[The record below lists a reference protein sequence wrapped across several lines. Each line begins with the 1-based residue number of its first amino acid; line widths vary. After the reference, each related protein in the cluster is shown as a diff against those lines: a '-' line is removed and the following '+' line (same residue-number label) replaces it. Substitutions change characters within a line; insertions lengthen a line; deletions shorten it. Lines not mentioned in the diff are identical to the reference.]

1 VNLILLGILALGV
14 AVVLIGLVLSGVASA
29 LAGVANAYARL
40 TGWLINIRANREKR
54 KRDELLSFENNR
66 LIERERRL
74 RAYVESIPFE
84 KPLFLSQAVRSV
96 PDSLVAQV
104 NFLQGQ
110 SYHLESPPKFDM
122 RVFSPHAAPLP
133 RTSNEVNI
141 SEISEILLVAGSRS
155 YSWME
160 NLVRIPYSGYPHTFP
175 EIPIIPAEPEE
186 FNPEP
191 ITPALSY
198 QLPLF
203 TPTSEFSEQEIRAE
217 FEEQHKEILKK
228 INTQIAQEEAVIRTI
243 EELSGLGHSAYQRLR
258 DEYEFVRTHQ
268 TKIWTEAKNE
278 YLQHASLHRAGY
290 ERQNQDLLAQLA
302 SICGTD
308 DTALKNRA
316 LLTLKNL
323 PLKVAL
329 ENHSVEIDTASRM
342 LIAECQFPHI
352 ADLEFFK
359 LVSLKSGLTKKPPN
373 KTELGQSQAQLHP
386 ALCLRLLYEI
396 SRIDDHDLIDVVV
409 INGWVEYLDSRTGN
423 RQKAYCASLLAR
435 KEEALGLNLKHV
447 NPLDAFKAL
456 KGMRPAGQEF
466 SPIAPQVRIN
476 MDDARFVDEK
486 EVLRNLD
493 AGSNIATMD
502 WEDFEHLCREL
513 FERVFESEGGVVKV
527 TQASRDHGV
536 DAIIFDPHPIKGG
549 KIVVQAK
556 RYTNTVDVS
565 AVRDLFGTVMNEG
578 AMKGILVTTSWFGAD
593 SYEFIKDKTML
604 TLINGQEL
612 LSMLL
617 SYGYKF
623 HIDLAAAKL
632 LNAERR

>member
-1 VNLILLGILALGV
+1 MNLILLGIVALGI
-14 AVVLIGLVLSGVASA
+14 AIVLIGPVLVGIMRA
-29 LAGVANAYARL
+29 LTETVRAYFRL
-40 TGWLINIRANREKR
+40 TGWLKNIRINREIR
-54 KRDELLSFENNR
+54 KRDELLSIENNK
-66 LIERERRL
+66 LIERDRRL
-74 RAYVESIPFE
+74 RAYVESLSFE
-84 KPLFLSQAVRSV
+84 KPLFLTQPVRSV
-96 PDSLVAQV
+96 PDSLVARV
-104 NFLQGQ
+104 N
-110 SYHLESPPKFDM
+110 SLEMQTYSLELPPKVEM
-122 RVFSPHAAPLP
+122 RMFSPHTPPLP
-133 RTSNEVNI
+133 RPSNEVNI
-141 SEISEILLVAGSRS
+141 AEISEILVVANSRS
-155 YSWME
+155 YGWME
-160 NLVRIPYSGYPHTFP
+160 NLVRIPYSGYPQTFSEMPVIPSEPREFIP
-175 EIPIIPAEPEE
+175 ELVSPA
-186 FNPEP
+186 
-191 ITPALSY
+191 AAY
-198 QLPLF
+198 QLPSF
-203 TPTSEFSEQEIRAE
+203 TPTSEHSEQEVRKE
-217 FEEQHKEILKK
+217 FQEQHSEILKK
-228 INTQIAQEEAVIRTI
+228 ITTFIEQEDAAIRTI
-243 EELSGLGHSAYQRLR
+243 EALNIRGQQACKRLQ
-258 DEYEFVRTHQ
+258 DEYELVKTHQ
-268 TKIWTEAKNE
+268 AKLWTEAKNE
-278 YLQHASLHRAGY
+278 YLQHASHHRAGY
-290 ERQNQDLLAQLA
+290 DTQHESFTAQLV
-302 SICGTD
+302 SIRGTD

-329 ENHSVEIDTASRM
+329 ENHSVEIDISSRM
-342 LIAECQFPHI
+342 LIAECQFPHV

-359 LVSLKSGLTKKPPN
+359 LVALKSGLTKKPPN
-373 KTELGQSQAQLHP
+373 KTELAQSQAQLHP
-386 ALCLRLLYEI
+386 ALCLRLLYEL

-456 KGMRPAGQEF
+456 KGMKPAGQEF

-476 MDDARFVDEK
+476 MEDSRFVDEK

-513 FERVFESEGGVVKV
+513 FERVFESDGGLVKV

>member
-1 VNLILLGILALGV
+1 MPIP
-14 AVVLIGLVLSGVASA
+14 
-29 LAGVANAYARL
+29 RPPP
-40 TGWLINIRANREKR
+40 RE
-54 KRDELLSFENNR
+54 F
-66 LIERERRL
+66 I
-74 RAYVESIPFE
+74 
-84 KPLFLSQAVRSV
+84 
-96 PDSLVAQV
+96 
-104 NFLQGQ
+104 
-110 SYHLESPPKFDM
+110 
-122 RVFSPHAAPLP
+122 
-133 RTSNEVNI
+133 
-141 SEISEILLVAGSRS
+141 
-155 YSWME
+155 
-160 NLVRIPYSGYPHTFP
+160 
-175 EIPIIPAEPEE
+175 
-186 FNPEP
+186 PEP
-191 ITPALSY
+191 VLPAASY
-198 QLPLF
+198 QLPSF
-203 TPTSEFSEQEIRAE
+203 TPTNEHSEREIREE
-217 FEEQHKEILKK
+217 FQTQHREILKK
-228 INTQIAQEEAVIRTI
+228 TVFFIEQEKAVIRTI
-243 EELSGLGHSAYQRLR
+243 EALNIRGQQAYKKLLN
-258 DEYEFVRTHQ
+258 DYEIVKTH
-268 TKIWTEAKNE
+268 TVKIWNEAKNE
-278 YLQHASLHRAGY
+278 YLQHTSLYRAGFD
-290 ERQNQDLLAQLA
+290 RQHQSLAAQLA
-302 SICGTD
+302 SVGGAD
-308 DTALKNRA
+308 DAALKNRA

-323 PLKVAL
+323 PLKVIL
-329 ENHSVEIDTASRM
+329 KEYSVEIDSTSRM

-352 ADLEFFK
+352 SDLKFFK

-373 KTELGQSQAQLHP
+373 KSELTQAQMQLHP
-386 ALCLRLLYEI
+386 ALCLRLMYEL
-396 SRIDDHDLIDVVV
+396 SRIDDNDLIDVVV
-409 INGWVEYLDSRTGN
+409 INGWVEYVDSRTGN

-435 KEEALGLNLKHV
+435 KEEALGLNLKLV

-456 KGMRPAGQEF
+456 KGMKPAGQEF

-476 MDDARFVDEK
+476 MEDKRFVDEK

-493 AGSNIATMD
+493 SGLNIATMD

-513 FERVFESEGGVVKV
+513 FERVFESDGGVVKV

-593 SYEFIKDKTML
+593 SYDFIKDKTML